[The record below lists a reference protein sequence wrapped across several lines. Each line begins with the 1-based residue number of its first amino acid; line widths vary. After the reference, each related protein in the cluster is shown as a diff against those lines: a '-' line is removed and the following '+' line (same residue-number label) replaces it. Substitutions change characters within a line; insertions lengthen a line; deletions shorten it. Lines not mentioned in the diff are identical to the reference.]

1 MSEMT
6 AEKLAQRAY
15 DVGLVDGSQ
24 LEAIWSDVG
33 SRDAPL
39 ETMVSTLLRKEVL
52 TNYQIDRIMR
62 GERAGFFYGKY
73 RVLYLVGTGTF
84 ARVYRA
90 TTAES
95 DKVFAVKVLRKRYRD
110 NLAELEQFLREG
122 RVGLDLRHPNVVPV
136 YEVEGDPRNPYMVM
150 DFVEGQTLRDMVRI
164 RGTLPV
170 DVALAL
176 LTDVVA
182 GLAYAVEKGITHRDL
197 KMSNVLVSSNG
208 RAKLVDFGLAAA
220 HTDNDKELADCP
232 NARAI
237 DYAALERGTG
247 VRKDDI
253 RSDVFFAG
261 CLMYNMVTGKPPLF
275 ETKDRL
281 QRLSISRFYDI
292 QPLSTLAPDLPF
304 PVAALVNQSMELD
317 PTKRFA
323 NPAEMLREC
332 RQVAKR
338 LEAGSNG
345 SDTSSQPAA
354 AKNQAEQR
362 PAGKA
367 EARAPQTGK
376 LEGANRTV
384 LVIESKI
391 EMQDVLRN
399 LLKKRGYRALI
410 MSDPGRAVQRFEDDP
425 KAADVLVYSTMG
437 LEERGVEAFREFTT
451 SPHTDHIPAVLL
463 VSEEHGELAEQCT
476 FDDHHLMLRMPLK
489 VRQLRE
495 ALATLLHAS

>member
-52 TNYQIDRIMR
+52 TNYQIDRILR
-62 GERAGFFYGKY
+62 GERGGFFYGKY

-90 TTAES
+90 TAAENE
-95 DKVFAVKVLRKRYRD
+95 KVFAVKVLRKRYRD
-110 NLAELEQFLREG
+110 NLTELEQFLREG
-122 RVGLDLRHPNVVPV
+122 RVGLDLRHPNVVPI

-164 RGTLPV
+164 RGVLPI
-170 DVALAL
+170 DVAMHL
-176 LTDVVA
+176 LTDVIA
-182 GLAYAVEKGITHRDL
+182 GLTYAVEKGITHRDL

-220 HTDNDKELADCP
+220 HTDNEKELADCP

-253 RSDVFFAG
+253 RSDIFFAG

-281 QRLSISRFYDI
+281 QRLSISRFYNI
-292 QPLSTLAPDLPF
+292 APLNTLAPDLPF
-304 PVAALVNQSMELD
+304 PVAALINQAMELD
-317 PTKRFA
+317 PTKRFS

-332 RQVAKR
+332 RLVAKR
-338 LEAGSNG
+338 LEANG
-345 SDTSSQPAA
+345 GASPGEPPPEETPEPGGED
-354 AKNQAEQR
+354 
-362 PAGKA
+362 
-367 EARAPQTGK
+367 APRVPESRK
-376 LEGANRTV
+376 LEGADRTV

-391 EMQDVLRN
+391 EMQDVLRK

-410 MSDPGRAVQRFEDDP
+410 MSDPARAVTRFEDDP

-451 SPHTDHIPAVLL
+451 SPHTDHIPAILL
-463 VSEEHGELAEQCT
+463 VGEEHSELAEQCS
-476 FDDHHLMLRMPLK
+476 FDDHHVMLRMPLK

-495 ALATLLHAS
+495 ALATLLNTPSPQ

>member
-52 TNYQIDRIMR
+52 TNYQIDRILR
-62 GERAGFFYGKY
+62 GERAGFFYGKF

-90 TTAES
+90 TVADSE
-95 DKVFAVKVLRKRYRD
+95 KVFAVKVLRKRYRD
-110 NLAELEQFLREG
+110 NLTELEQFLREG
-122 RVGLDLRHPNVVPV
+122 RVGLELRHPNVVPI

-164 RGTLPV
+164 RGVLPN
-170 DVALAL
+170 DVALHL

-220 HTDNDKELADCP
+220 HTDNENELADCP

-253 RSDVFFAG
+253 RSDIFFAG

-281 QRLSISRFYDI
+281 QRLSISRFYNI
-292 QPLSTLAPDLPF
+292 APLNTLAPDLPF
-304 PVAALVNQSMELD
+304 PIAALINQSMELD
-317 PTKRFA
+317 PTKRFT

-332 RQVAKR
+332 RLVAKR
-338 LEAGSNG
+338 LEADGGDASEP
-345 SDTSSQPAA
+345 DAA
-354 AKNQAEQR
+354 SGET
-362 PAGKA
+362 A
-367 EARAPQTGK
+367 EAGAAEAPNVPEARK
-376 LEGANRTV
+376 LEGADRTV
-384 LVIESKI
+384 LVVESKI
-391 EMQDVLRN
+391 EMQDVLRK

-410 MSDPGRAVQRFEDDP
+410 MSDPARAVQRFEDDP
-425 KAADVLVYSTMG
+425 RAADVLVYSTLG
-437 LEERGVEAFREFTT
+437 LEERAVEAFRDFTT
-451 SPHTDHIPAVLL
+451 SPQTDHIPAILL
-463 VSEEHGELAEQCT
+463 VNEELGELAEQCT
-476 FDDHHLMLRMPLK
+476 FDDHHVMLRMPLK

-495 ALATLLHAS
+495 ALVTLLNTPSPQ